1 MILRYLYFIILLV
14 LPGIVFSQS
23 IPFKELQAFTKI
35 KNGNYSEAI
44 DSLNIILSKNPEPE
58 VHLAKAEAFLK
69 LGNFSEALEEC
80 KRIEKI
86 RPFYSS
92 ELEFKIFLTL
102 NDHEKANEALEEN
115 LKSKYKIS
123 LFDLLNNPEF
133 SNIYNLGLDKTV
145 LTGNFYSQT
154 EKQLYQAER
163 LIHQEKHNQAL
174 FIINEIISRN
184 NNIAQA
190 HYLKS
195 RITYIEGDI
204 QNSLQSINT
213 AIELKKSEIKYFTH
227 RLLINK
233 ELEKLD
239 DALTDATKLIRL
251 APYEIDNYINKAD
264 LLFKTK
270 QFDEGIELTNA
281 ILKILP
287 EDPDVLY
294 LSSKSFFM
302 KNDYFEALKNINQA
316 LQIKS
321 NIDFYELRGDI
332 YMATNTF
339 EYATRDYSMCLDIEA
354 QNGTVYAKKGLAR
367 LKLGDKKGAC
377 SDWKKGKRYGS
388 YDAISYLEKYCQ

>member
-1 MILRYLYFIILLV
+1 MLVFPVIL
-14 LPGIVFSQS
+14 FSQN
-23 IPFKELQAFTKI
+23 IPIKELQAFSQIEKGKYI
-35 KNGNYSEAI
+35 EAI
-44 DSLNIILSKNPEPE
+44 DSLNIILLKNQEPE
-58 VHLAKAEAFLK
+58 VQLKKVEVFLK
-69 LGNFSEALEEC
+69 LGSSSEALEEC
-80 KRIEKI
+80 QKI
-86 RPFYSS
+86 DKIKPFYSS
-92 ELEFKIFLTL
+92 ELKLRIFLTL
-102 NDHEKANEALEEN
+102 NDHEKANVALEEN

-145 LTGNFYSQT
+145 LNGNFYSQT

-184 NNIAQA
+184 NNIAHA

-195 RITYIEGDI
+195 RITYNEGDI
-204 QNSLQSINT
+204 QNSLQSINA
-213 AIELKKSEIKYFTH
+213 AIELKKSEIKYLTH

-233 ELEKLD
+233 ELKNLD

-251 APYEIDNYINKAD
+251 APYEIDNYITKAD

-270 QFDEGIELTNA
+270 QFDEAIELTNS
-281 ILKILP
+281 ILEILP

-302 KNDYFEALKNINQA
+302 KNEYFDALKNINQA
-316 LQIKS
+316 LQIKT

-377 SDWKKGKRYGS
+377 SDWKKGKRFGS
-388 YDAISYLEKYCQ
+388 YDAVNYLEKYCQ